1 MANKLSR
8 RNFLMLAASSGAVGG
23 LALIGVQPIA
33 AQDDGV
39 EFSLAMVD
47 WSDPVQTA
55 FEETILPRFAEETP
69 APA

>member
-1 MANKLSR
+1 MSNKLSR
-8 RNFLMLAASSGAVGG
+8 RDFLKLAASSSA
-23 LALIGVQPIA
+23 AASITLIGVQPIA

-55 FEETILPRFAEETP
+55 FEERSCRVSSKRTP